1 MRRRQTL
8 VLLAAAATNPPVA
21 RAQQNKKI
29 PIIGFIH
36 PGRRALGAVTM
47 DVLRRDMG
55 QQGYVEGQTVHLEE
69 RWGEGKPERLTQ
81 MARELVALRADLI
94 IAVARP
100 SIEAAL
106 AATKTIPIVAN
117 DLENDPVAMGYIAS
131 LARPGGNLTGQF
143 LDAPTICGKWLQL
156 IGELVPN
163 LRKVAVLWDSL
174 TGPHQRDAFAAAAKA
189 SSIDSAV
196 IEYGGVD
203 PTDAAIA
210 ASLTPDAQALVQL
223 GSPIINQTSAQ
234 IAAVLASRRLPS
246 ISPFRI
252 FPEKGGLVSYGPD
265 LPDMYRRLVPYVV
278 KVLRGANPGDLP
290 IEQPT
295 KFELVL
301 NLKTARAFGL
311 TVPPKFLL
319 SADEVIE

>member
-1 MRRRQTL
+1 LTNGANGCGPIHR
-8 VLLAAAATNPPVA
+8 VAA
-21 RAQQNKKI
+21 R
-29 PIIGFIH
+29 
-36 PGRRALGAVTM
+36 GAS
-47 DVLRRDMG
+47 RD
-55 QQGYVEGQTVHLEE
+55 E
-69 RWGEGKPERLTQ
+69 
-81 MARELVALRADLI
+81 
-94 IAVARP
+94 
-100 SIEAAL
+100 
-106 AATKTIPIVAN
+106 TIPIVAN